1 MDVETRDHAVA
12 ETSVSP
18 LRKSRA
24 GRKPIGDH
32 AMDAVLHVR
41 ITRQEQDALKS
52 LAAQSGIS
60 IGGLLR
66 TVITDLL
73 ARKH

>member
-1 MDVETRDHAVA
+1 METNQAEHSNTAVA
-12 ETSVSP
+12 P
-18 LRKSRA
+18 LPSRKSRA
-24 GRKPIGDH
+24 GRKPIGEH

-41 ITRQEQDALKS
+41 ITRVEQDALKI
-52 LAAQSGIS
+52 LAVERGVS

-73 ARKH
+73 GKK